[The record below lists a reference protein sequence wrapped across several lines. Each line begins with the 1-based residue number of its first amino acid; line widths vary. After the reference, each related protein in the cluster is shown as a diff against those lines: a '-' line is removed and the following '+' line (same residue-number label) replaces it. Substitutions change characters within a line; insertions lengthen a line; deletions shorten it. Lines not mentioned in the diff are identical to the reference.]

1 MIYRVGDTYGTLTHK
16 LLIDPS
22 VSHAEKVIV
31 STRGS
36 DEYHVERP
44 TLREIDLIRQRGAH
58 SGDPVFQHPITPGYE
73 GFIPRINGKF
83 GQRFSIAATEGLADF
98 ERETQRNRSNAR
110 RMKHRGALRA
120 TNLGGRS
127 LGERSVNT
135 LLFWLGSADSCLTQF
150 RFKFHS
156 Y

>member
-1 MIYRVGDTYGTLTHK
+1 MIYRVGDTYGSLTHK

-31 STRGS
+31 STRSS
-36 DEYHVERP
+36 DEYHVKRP
-44 TLREIDLIRQRGAH
+44 TLREIDLVRQRGAH
-58 SGDPVFQHPITPGYE
+58 SGDPVYQHPVTPGYE

-98 ERETQRNRSNAR
+98 ERETLRNRSNAR

-127 LGERSVNT
+127 LGERSV
-135 LLFWLGSADSCLTQF
+135 S
-150 RFKFHS
+150 R
-156 Y
+156 